1 MAPKSGPLV
10 LAILSVMAVAAL
22 GLTGGWEPIQNLKE
36 GRVIPVAHYAVAAY
50 NKEELTSLSLV
61 SVLKAEK
68 QIVAGVNYRL
78 VLSAKDSAAAAAAAA
93 APVHTYTAV
102 VFVPLSANK
111 PLNLTSF
118 VQN

>member
-78 VLSAKDSAAAAAAAA
+78 VLSAKDSAAAA
-93 APVHTYTAV
+93 PVHTYTAV